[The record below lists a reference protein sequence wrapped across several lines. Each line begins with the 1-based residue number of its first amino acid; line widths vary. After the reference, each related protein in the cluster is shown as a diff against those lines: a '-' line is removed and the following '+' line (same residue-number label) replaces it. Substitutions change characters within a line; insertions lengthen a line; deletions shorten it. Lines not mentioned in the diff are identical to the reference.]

1 MGGRP
6 CPDLPGVVPL
16 PRPLH
21 EVRADGQAR
30 LEQGLLN
37 GARVKAARD
46 IAVQQP
52 RDARVVGVSLE
63 PAQVQQAQLGAC
75 EQLVPDRVATGDA
88 QGLIT
93 RAVGDRHNAVEDV
106 VGDLLQL
113 MPLGLEVEGIDI
125 RQFLDSGSDPPA
137 QRCFDGRGRG
147 HVQSRVEGRQVEN
160 VGNPLRVRL
169 GQERVAA
176 FGQRARQTSRCGVD
190 GDDLLENP
198 LARRR
203 RGEPGDGLFEAWR
216 SGGGKLLDQ
225 GSIPRPG
232 RQLVEHCDRRTPYGG
247 GAIHCQH
254 RQETW
259 AARSGLR
266 VGTQALGDVRPRPGG
281 QCGQCV
287 GRDLTIVRGQVV
299 LDARETVLGLLGRR
313 IYVTPIRLGDP
324 GEENDGGNLLG
335 GRARGLKQSRDRRRA
350 PALPQLLSAPL
361 LTLTRREHVS
371 GIGSG
376 HGDVIEERAQ
386 PFGHTCSTPVG
397 SVAEGDEEPAEAL
410 PLLGREGTT
419 QVEQGSQ
426 RAHKALFLGFP
437 GLGSSMPF
445 RSTYAGR
452 VQAPTHL
459 GAQLYVR
466 FDPAGVVQESADIA
480 LRRDVRER
488 LRIGAVQHVGDGGGM
503 QVVADGAQ
511 GQERTSDELAGGRR
525 VSHLHSPFHLSI
537 CQFRLP
543 TFCRSPGC
551 GA

>member
-1 MGGRP
+1 M
-6 CPDLPGVVPL
+6 
-16 PRPLH
+16 
-21 EVRADGQAR
+21 
-30 LEQGLLN
+30 
-37 GARVKAARD
+37 
-46 IAVQQP
+46 
-52 RDARVVGVSLE
+52 
-63 PAQVQQAQLGAC
+63 
-75 EQLVPDRVATGDA
+75 
-88 QGLIT
+88 
-93 RAVGDRHNAVEDV
+93 
-106 VGDLLQL
+106 
-113 MPLGLEVEGIDI
+113 
-125 RQFLDSGSDPPA
+125 
-137 QRCFDGRGRG
+137 
-147 HVQSRVEGRQVEN
+147 
-160 VGNPLRVRL
+160 
-169 GQERVAA
+169 
-176 FGQRARQTSRCGVD
+176 
-190 GDDLLENP
+190 
-198 LARRR
+198 
-203 RGEPGDGLFEAWR
+203 
-216 SGGGKLLDQ
+216 
-225 GSIPRPG
+225 
-232 RQLVEHCDRRTPYGG
+232 
-247 GAIHCQH
+247 
-254 RQETW
+254 
-259 AARSGLR
+259 
-266 VGTQALGDVRPRPGG
+266 
-281 QCGQCV
+281 
-287 GRDLTIVRGQVV
+287 RGQVV

-350 PALPQLLSAPL
+350 PTLPQLLSAPL
-361 LTLTRREHVS
+361 LALTRREHVS

-543 TFCRSPGC
+543 TFCRSSGC